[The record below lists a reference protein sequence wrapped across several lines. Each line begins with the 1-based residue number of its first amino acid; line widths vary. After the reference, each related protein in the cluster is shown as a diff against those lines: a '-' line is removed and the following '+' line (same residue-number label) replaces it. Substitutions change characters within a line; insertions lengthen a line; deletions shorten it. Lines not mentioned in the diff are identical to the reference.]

1 MTITFDD
8 VQAAFPDEASGFT
21 AEQAAPFIEA
31 ANIGLPDS
39 RFTNP
44 KLAERGRLN
53 YVMHMLTK
61 PPLDL
66 NAAHIRAQMM
76 APKPDIKK
84 PHVWDGTSFGDA
96 LKKAVKA

>member
-8 VQAAFPDEASGFT
+8 VQAAFPDEASAFT

-44 KLAERGRLN
+44 KLAERGRLD

-66 NAAHIRAQMM
+66 NAHHILAQTDMM
-76 APKPDIKK
+76 TPKPNI
-84 PHVWDGTSFGDA
+84 
-96 LKKAVKA
+96 